1 VALALAIDD
10 ALSSFTH
17 PFIIFL
23 LIEDSLDLSYN
34 QLSGTIS
41 TEIGQMWALGTIDI
55 VSNKIRGTV
64 PNEMLK
70 LNKNLRLNFTDNL

>member
-1 VALALAIDD
+1 MMLHRLLTFFFYRLLTL
-10 ALSSFTH
+10 LSL
-17 PFIIFL
+17 FL
-23 LIEDSLDLSYN
+23 LITDSLDLSFN
-34 QLSGTIS
+34 QLTGTIA
-41 TEIGQMWALGTIDI
+41 TEIGQMSALGTINI